1 MAVAVYLALLAVRV
15 GLAWWMVRRGA
26 GEIWQGPVTV
36 LQPIL
41 AGDPKLEGC
50 LRENLAANPG
60 VRFVWLVDE
69 DDSMGREIAERLAD
83 ERVTVMVGPP
93 PAQGENPK
101 IAKLARV
108 NLGEGVVVVLDDDTR
123 IDEDSLRRL
132 TGADLVT
139 GLPVFVEGRTV
150 WERFVGGFV
159 NGSAILTYLPA
170 GAVGAQRTINGMIYA
185 TPAET
190 LRAVGG
196 FGAVVDCLTD
206 DYAMAKLYERN
217 GKSIRQA
224 SVFARVTMTIASAGH
239 CGRVMRR
246 WLIFAN
252 RYLAENLTVG
262 TFGLVVLPALLPWV
276 LVGTGWG
283 WVLLG
288 KAVVNRFC
296 LWRWTG
302 VRSRVVDVLFEVL
315 ADLVLPVL
323 YVSSLVR
330 PGRMSWRSRQIDVT
344 DGRIRYR

>member
-15 GLAWWMVRRGA
+15 GLAWWMVRRGEA
-26 GEIWQGPVTV
+26 EIWPGALTI

-41 AGDPKLEGC
+41 AGDPKLERC

-60 VRFVWLVDE
+60 ARFVWLVDE
-69 DDSMGREIAERLAD
+69 DDSLGCEIARRLAD
-83 ERVTVMVGPP
+83 ERVKLMVGPP

-101 IAKLARV
+101 IAKLARAAV
-108 NLGEGVVVVLDDDTR
+108 GDGIVVVLDDDTR
-123 IDEDSLRRL
+123 IDEASLRRL

-139 GLPVFVEGRTV
+139 GLPVFVDAGTV
-150 WERFVGGFV
+150 WERLVGGFV

-170 GAVGAQRTINGMIYA
+170 AAVGVQRTINGMIYA
-185 TPAET
+185 TPAAT
-190 LRAVGG
+190 LREVGG

-206 DYAMAKLYERN
+206 DYAMAKLYEGK
-217 GKSIRQA
+217 GKSLRQA
-224 SVFARVTMTIASAGH
+224 PVFARVTMTIASAGH

-262 TFGLVVLPALLPWV
+262 SFALVVLPALLPWA
-276 LVGTGWG
+276 LVATGWG
-283 WVLLG
+283 WVLPV
-288 KAVVNRFC
+288 KAIVNRVC
-296 LWRWTG
+296 LWRWAG
-302 VRSRVVDVLFEVL
+302 VRSGPVDVLCEVV
-315 ADLVLPVL
+315 ADLALPVL

-330 PGRMSWRSRQIDVT
+330 PGRMSWRSRQIDVS

>member
-1 MAVAVYLALLAVRV
+1 MAVAVYLALLTVRV
-15 GLAWWMVRRGA
+15 GLAWWMVRRTA
-26 GEIWQGPVTV
+26 AESWQGPLTI

-41 AGDPKLEGC
+41 AGDPKLERC
-50 LRENLAANPG
+50 LHENLAGNPG

-69 DDSMGREIAERLAD
+69 DDAEGQEISGRLAD
-83 ERVTVMVGPP
+83 ERVTLLVGPP

-101 IAKLARV
+101 IAKLARAP
-108 NLGEGVVVVLDDDTR
+108 LGEGVVVVVDDDTR
-123 IDEDSLRRL
+123 IDEASLRRL

-139 GLPVFVEGRTV
+139 GLPVFVDAGTV
-150 WERFVGGFV
+150 WERLVGGFV

-170 GAVGAQRTINGMIYA
+170 AAVGAQRTINGMIYA
-185 TPAET
+185 TPAAT
-190 LRAVGG
+190 LQEAGG

-206 DYAMAKLYERN
+206 DYAMAKLYEGQ
-217 GKSIRQA
+217 GKTIRQA
-224 SVFARVTMTIASAGH
+224 PVFARVTMTIASAGH

-262 TFGLVVLPALLPWV
+262 SFALVVLPVLLPWV

-288 KAVVNRFC
+288 KALVNRAC
-296 LWRWTG
+296 LWRWAG
-302 VRSRVVDVLFEVL
+302 VRSGPVDVLCEVV
-315 ADLVLPVL
+315 ADLALPVL
-323 YVSSLVR
+323 YTSALVR
-330 PGRMSWRSRQIDVT
+330 PGRMSWRSRQIDVS

>member
-1 MAVAVYLALLAVRV
+1 MAVAIYLALLAVRV

-26 GEIWQGPVTV
+26 GEAWAGPVTV

-41 AGDPKLEGC
+41 AGDPKLERC
-50 LRENLAANPG
+50 LRENLAGNPG

-69 DDSMGREIAERLAD
+69 DDPLGREIAARLAG

-101 IAKLARV
+101 IAKLGRV
-108 NLGEGVVVVLDDDTR
+108 SATEGMVVVLDDDTR
-123 IDEDSLRRL
+123 IEETSLRRL

-139 GLPVFVEGRTV
+139 GLPVFVEAGTV
-150 WERFVGGFV
+150 WERFVSGFV

-170 GAVGAQRTINGMIYA
+170 AAVGAQRTINGMIYA

-196 FGAVVDCLTD
+196 FGVVVDCLTD
-206 DYAMAKLYERN
+206 DYAMAKLYERH
-217 GKSIRQA
+217 GKSLRQA
-224 SVFARVTMTIASAGH
+224 PVFARVTMTIASAKH

-252 RYLAENLTVG
+252 RYLRENLTVG
-262 TFGLVVLPALLPWV
+262 SFCLVVLPALLPWA
-276 LVGTGWG
+276 LVATGWG
-283 WVLLG
+283 WVLVA
-288 KAVVNRFC
+288 KAVVNRLC
-296 LWRWTG
+296 LWRWAG
-302 VRSRVVDVLFEVL
+302 VRSSLVDVLFEVV
-315 ADLVLPVL
+315 ADLSLPVL

-344 DGRIRYR
+344 EGRIRYR

>member
-1 MAVAVYLALLAVRV
+1 MAVAVYLALLVVRV

-26 GEIWQGPVTV
+26 AEAWQGPVTV

-50 LRENLAANPG
+50 LAANLAGNPG

-69 DDSMGREIAERLAD
+69 DDALGCEIVGRLAND
-83 ERVTVMVGPP
+83 RVTVIVGPP

-108 NLGEGVVVVLDDDTR
+108 DLNAGVVVVLDDDTS
-123 IDEDSLRRL
+123 IEEASLRQL

-139 GLPVFVEGRTV
+139 GLPVFVDAGTV
-150 WERFVGGFV
+150 WERLVGGFV

-170 GAVGAQRTINGMIYA
+170 AAVGAQRTINGMIYA
-185 TPAET
+185 TPAAT
-190 LRAVGG
+190 LWEVGG

-206 DYAMAKLYERN
+206 DYAMAKLYEGN
-217 GKSIRQA
+217 GKSLRQA
-224 SVFARVTMTIASAGH
+224 PVFARVTMTIASAGH

-262 TFGLVVLPALLPWV
+262 SFCLVVLPALLPWV
-276 LVGTGWG
+276 LVSTGWG
-283 WVLLG
+283 WVLLV
-288 KAVVNRFC
+288 KAVVNRVC
-296 LWRWTG
+296 LWRWAG
-302 VRSRVVDVLFEVL
+302 VRSGIGDLLFEVV
-315 ADLVLPVL
+315 ADLALPLL
-323 YVSSLVR
+323 YLSSLVR
-330 PGRMSWRSRQIDVT
+330 PGQMSWRSRQIDVS